1 MQAKLTLSIDPSV
14 VVRAKR
20 YAKRSGMSVS
30 QMVEAYLDT
39 VTRKAAGEAPE
50 TPVLNSLRGILKG
63 ADPDAYRKHLLK
75 KYLG

>member
-1 MQAKLTLSIDPSV
+1 MQAKLTLSIDPAV
-14 VVRAKR
+14 LVRAKR
-20 YAKRSGMSVS
+20 YSKKSGVSIS

-39 VTRKAAGEAPE
+39 VTRTEAGGGPE

-63 ADPDAYRKHLLK
+63 SDPDAYRKHLVK

>member
-1 MQAKLTLSIDPSV
+1 MQAKLTLSIDPAV
-14 VVRAKR
+14 IVRAKR
-20 YAKRSGMSVS
+20 YSKKSGVSIS

-39 VTRKAAGEAPE
+39 VTRTASDRAPG

-63 ADPDAYRKHLLK
+63 VDPEAYHKHLVK